1 MKKYVLLG
9 LLAQVLAGET
19 QELLAQNA
27 STKLFR
33 SYWDNDFFN
42 IRGQGT
48 DESYTNGFRFD
59 LFYEKSKT
67 HRFSPDRLFPK
78 AGVGSVDAT
87 GWGLGQ
93 CMMTPR
99 DLSRTEYQPGD
110 YPYAGALAGIR
121 SLYSYNPEKK
131 YSFQTEVMFGVR
143 GPESFAA
150 QTQIF
155 IHRLIGDGRPMG
167 WNNQL
172 GTKLI
177 LNINFTFE
185 KQLAHYRNAVE
196 VIGGGQSY
204 TGTLFNG
211 LSTFAMLRIGK
222 MTPYFN
228 GYISQHAS
236 GDRATTIKR
245 YRLEAYGIIRPGAG
259 IVINNEM
266 LGKGT
271 VTPIDSQGSIQPPP
285 SVKHWDLTVDYGA
298 FISSGRVS
306 FSFIQKS
313 MSAML
318 KGLPSHEV
326 GNLSFYYSW

>member
-1 MKKYVLLG
+1 MKKYLLLG
-9 LLAQVLAGET
+9 LLAQVLAVGT
-19 QELLAQNA
+19 HELFAQNA

-33 SYWDNDFFN
+33 AYWDNDFFN
-42 IRGQGT
+42 IRGKGT
-48 DESYTNGFRFD
+48 DESYTNGVRFD
-59 LFYEKSKT
+59 LFYEKPRPP
-67 HRFSPDRLFPK
+67 RFSPDRLLPRT
-78 AGVGSVDAT
+78 GDSSVNIM
-87 GWGLGQ
+87 GWGFGQ

-99 DLSRTEYQPGD
+99 DLSRTDYQPSD
-110 YPYAGALAGIR
+110 YAYAGALAGVR

-211 LSTFAMLRIGK
+211 LSTLAMLRIWE

-236 GDRATTIKR
+236 GDRATIIKSN
-245 YRLEAYGIIRPGAG
+245 RLQAYLIIRPGAG

-266 LGKGT
+266 LGKG
-271 VTPIDSQGSIQPPP
+271 
-285 SVKHWDLTVDYGA
+285 
-298 FISSGRVS
+298 
-306 FSFIQKS
+306 
-313 MSAML
+313 
-318 KGLPSHEV
+318 
-326 GNLSFYYSW
+326 